1 MSYRRK
7 QVERRKLRKLAKN
20 RTGWRGGAYYDEE
33 KKRYIRYW
41 MSKRNHLTGYW
52 KKQCNKQVRR
62 ADNLFGKGNS
72 YRKCAEYRWKFW

>member
-7 QVERRKLRKLAKN
+7 QVERRKLKNLAKN

-41 MSKRNHLTGYW
+41 IGSRSKYW
-52 KKQCNKQVRR
+52 KRKCNRKVRR
-62 ADNLFGKGNS
+62 MKNLDGKGNS
-72 YRKCAEYRWKFW
+72 YRKMTEYRWEIW